1 METKYLIF
9 TNPRSGSTALG
20 EILYNYL
27 QKEKNY
33 DGSLGEYFSISK
45 NLRYFELQKKRIVRI
60 RGTEN
65 KNTPIKD
72 RLRFLKESNKNYSF
86 ELHTWQTT
94 SEIFNFL
101 NGDYHFICLHRKN
114 ILEGLLSN
122 AIGGHFDTWE
132 SEELIFKLEKL
143 RPNDLILERYN
154 SYSGGYINNI
164 IQHHQYW
171 LPKVSDKS
179 IIYYE
184 DFCDW
189 KSNKNLRSK
198 KILYPFPKIEYFK
211 NKDEIKN
218 WVREVEEKLSWPWP
232 FQE

>member
-1 METKYLIF
+1 M
-9 TNPRSGSTALG
+9 LG

-33 DGSLGEYFSISK
+33 DGRLGEYFSTSST
-45 NLRYFELQKKRIVRI
+45 LRCFELQEERI
-60 RGTEN
+60 RRTQGITS
-65 KNTPIKD
+65 TSIKD

-122 AIGGHFDTWE
+122 AIGGHFGTWE
-132 SEELIFKLEKL
+132 PEELIPKLEEL
-143 RPNDLILERYN
+143 QPNDLILERN
-154 SYSGGYINNI
+154 SSHSGGYINNI
-164 IQHHQYW
+164 IRHHQYW
-171 LPKVSDKS
+171 FPKVSDKS
-179 IIYYE
+179 VIYYE

-189 KSNKNLRSK
+189 KSNETLRSK

-218 WVREVEEKLSWPWP
+218 WVREIEEELNWPWP
-232 FQE
+232 FQG